1 MKWNLYL
8 ALATRTPCEVNS
20 SFELPLELPANL
32 FGLWIKPSYGN
43 YLVNKKA
50 GREDK
55 RGAESCFIV
64 GKSTQ

>member
-8 ALATRTPCEVNS
+8 ALKMRTPCEVNS
-20 SFELPLELPANL
+20 SFAPPLELPANL

-50 GREDK
+50 GRKDK
-55 RGAESCFIV
+55 HGASVCFIV